1 MAQAANRFQQGAKS
15 NAENKIANQVNA
27 YIQSKQDNYSGP
39 SIGRYNE
46 GAHNPNVARERA
58 IQQYKENS
66 DLAQTMGSFTP
77 SGDRKIGAIGAET
90 VANMTPFGSGQLLAA
105 KRLSS
110 IFNSPKEN
118 EYWDASKGLST
129 NNLIGGLMALGDVGM
144 LKGTMQK
151 AGVLPTSEQIVNK
164 YGNYLANKEANKFT
178 PYEVVDE
185 QTGAATPAQ
194 RAIQG
199 PQARLQAGET
209 NLEVATEPK
218 QIAEPVL
225 NEPTAPQASREE
237 MVASVRRMA
246 GQTGYN
252 PAHVNSLTDQELSA
266 LASVANDETAFME
279 AMSSNVVNPAH
290 PMHYDAEYL
299 DNWLINGAHPEDLY
313 GPVESSSVT
322 PQGQYASEEELNHL
336 LNEGDLRPAGYQEQQ
351 VQLPSNWD
359 ENRGQ
364 VINNLL
370 NNPGFDEADRELVRN
385 FNDVELA
392 LNHELLNPNEHAQ
405 MFGSGPESTLQVP
418 EVQLP
423 SNWNENRSQV
433 INNLLNHP
441 DITAEDADTIRDLD
455 DDELFHNH
463 SILAPDVHAFMF
475 GGQPETGIQVPS
487 VYGMGGVMTRG
498 MTITN
503 PRYRTNIINEL
514 SSQTA
519 DSDEID
525 QLRRL
530 SDEDLLDI
538 YAGIHPESFD
548 DLYRNG
554 EITGGNY
561 TPPEVTPSRPQAV
574 PNVAASEPQVGEQNS
589 NLNEEERAF
598 LRHYYDNN
606 YRGTNQSP
614 SDNELIDFYNG
625 EAYRPSQFFPINESN
640 NPGDNYPFIDN
651 VIRKSGSQG
660 FYKFRDPKVK
670 EDIIAGVKK
679 EIPGIDVSS
688 LENAKDANEFA
699 VALENL
705 TNKDELRKLTSKYA
719 SSNFLPNNL
728 RYNQLNL
735 PRFAANEESPRS
747 VEDLKPTENGYIL
760 NNGLKFNKISDNI
773 YEAKLGDKSY
783 GLVDKFFNQVNEEG
797 HILNRN
803 STGILDKISEGLY
816 LREEPIYDKIYAED
830 SYGGGD
836 MSMRKMN
843 LDEYADESYQGDPTW
858 KFYMNM
864 PESLKAGKS
873 MAALEKL
880 IKKGEFVG
888 QPYDDSYSMNSYF
901 ANLARGKNPSKWEP
915 VQKGYIETNTMA
927 RNNIEELAEQ
937 GILAGNSY
945 YSNNGVLKNIKKQFD
960 NKLNTA
966 LQNQKIDENQKRI
979 LLNSA
984 SKVNTLIND
993 LESIGPRPAMKKDA
1007 NRLFND
1013 FKKEIKT
1020 HAPEL
1025 LKQLGITSSR
1035 SYSSLARLGAEN
1047 AAKVIDDK
1055 IKKQLPNANIGPV
1068 KVVDYGGGD
1077 FKLKLPNIHYKK
1089 LFSILGAGAFI
1100 EAFGQDTYDDMMS
1113 GKFDKP
1119 NVSSSTLKKLKK

>member
-1 MAQAANRFQQGAKS
+1 MPIDFKKLNFKFNPYAGFQQSAEPQLNQKQVALQRLAQANMQNEIVNREAFNKANTGNIPYEEWVKLQSSPRKDMMSSTKPTSKADKLLEILKNPVTAAQYAI
-15 NAENKIANQVNA
+15 NKQPI
-27 YIQSKQDNYSGP
+27 
-39 SIGRYNE
+39 
-46 GAHNPNVARERA
+46 PN
-58 IQQYKENS
+58 N
-66 DLAQTMGSFTP
+66 L
-77 SGDRKIGAIGAET
+77 SGDRNIYDYATDVLNPAFYGKAIANTASNVVNPEAYKDLAKTALYGATALTGDEASDLEAPSMRTFGRAMDAAIALPALKGLK
-90 VANMTPFGSGQLLAA
+90 NMFPKAGTNLFEQPGIPQGWKVEPNFEPTQGQLPTRKPL
-105 KRLSS
+105 
-110 IFNSPKEN
+110 E
-118 EYWDASKGLST
+118 
-129 NNLIGGLMALGDVGM
+129 
-144 LKGTMQK
+144 LK
-151 AGVLPTSEQIVNK
+151 
-164 YGNYLANKEANKFT
+164 
-178 PYEVVDE
+178 
-185 QTGAATPAQ
+185 
-194 RAIQG
+194 
-199 PQARLQAGET
+199 AGET

-225 NEPTAPQASREE
+225 NEPTVPQASREE

-246 GQTGYN
+246 GQTGFN
-252 PAHVNSLTDQELSA
+252 PAHVNSLTDQELST
-266 LASVANDETAFME
+266 LASVANDENAFME
-279 AMSSNVVNPAH
+279 AMNGNVVNPAH
-290 PMHYDAEYL
+290 PIHNDEEYL

-313 GPVESSSVT
+313 GPLESSSAT
-322 PQGQYASEEELNHL
+322 PQGQYASEEELNSL
-336 LNEGDLRPAGYQEQQ
+336 LNEGDLRPAGYQESGIE
-351 VQLPSNWD
+351 LPDN
-359 ENRGQ
+359 
-364 VINNLL
+364 
-370 NNPGFDEADRELVRN
+370 FDT
-385 FNDVELA
+385 
-392 LNHELLNPNEHAQ
+392 H
-405 MFGSGPESTLQVP
+405 
-418 EVQLP
+418 
-423 SNWNENRSQV
+423 RSQV
-433 INNLLNHP
+433 INNLLNTP
-441 DITAEDADTIRDLD
+441 GLEQTDIETIRGLD
-455 DDELFHNH
+455 DEELFFNH
-463 SILAPDVHAFMF
+463 GLLNPNEHAQIF
-475 GGQPETGIQVPS
+475 GGQPEPAIQVPS
-487 VYGMGGVMTRG
+487 VSGMSNINTQG
-498 MTITN
+498 MTIRPLN
-503 PRYRTNIINEL
+503 REYVLSEL
-514 SSQTA
+514 SSQTG
-519 DSDEID
+519 DIDEID

-530 SDEDLLDI
+530 GDEDLLDL
-538 YAGIHPESFD
+538 YASLHPDSFD
-548 DLYRNG
+548 NLYRIG
-554 EITGGNY
+554 VISGGNY
-561 TPPEVTPSRPQAV
+561 TPPEVTPNRPQAAPQQNVTSSV
-574 PNVAASEPQVGEQNS
+574 PNTSAQSQ

-598 LRHYYDNN
+598 LQHYYDNN
-606 YRGTNQSP
+606 ARGMSTSP
-614 SDNELIDFYNG
+614 TDEELINFYNG

-651 VIRKSGSQG
+651 AIRKSGSQG

-699 VALENL
+699 DAFKNL
-705 TNKDELRKLTSKYA
+705 TNEDELKRLTSKYA
-719 SSNFLPNNL
+719 SSNFFPNSI

-783 GLVDKFFNQVNEEG
+783 GLVDKFFNQVNKEG
-797 HILNRN
+797 NILNPN
-803 STGILDKISEGLY
+803 GTGILDKISEGLY
-816 LREEPIYDKIYAED
+816 LREEPMYDKIYAED
-830 SYGGGD
+830 SYGGGEIN
-836 MSMRKMN
+836 MRKTN
-843 LDEYADESYQGDPTW
+843 IDAFGDDSYQGDPTW
-858 KFYMNM
+858 KFFMNM
-864 PESLKAGKS
+864 PESLRAGKS

-888 QPYDDSYSMNSYF
+888 QPSSDSYSYNSYF
-901 ANLARGKNPSKWEP
+901 ANLARGKNPDKWEP
-915 VQKGYIETNTMA
+915 VQKGYIGTNTMA

-937 GILAGNSY
+937 GILASNSY

-993 LESIGPRPAMKKDA
+993 ISSIGPRPALKKDA
-1007 NRLFND
+1007 NRLFNE

-1047 AAKVIDDK
+1047 AAKAIDDK

-1068 KVVDYGGGD
+1068 KVVDDGGGD
-1077 FKLKLPNIHYKK
+1077 FRLNLPNIHYKK

>member
-1 MAQAANRFQQGAKS
+1 MPIDFKKLNFKFNPYAGYQQSAEPQLNQKQIALQRLAQANMQKEVANREAY
-15 NAENKIANQVNA
+15 NKANIGNIPYEEWVKLQSSPRKDMMSATKPSTKADKLLEILKNPVTAAQYAINKQEIPNNLSGNRNIYDYATDVLNPAFYGKAIANTAGNIVDPQTYKDLPKA
-27 YIQSKQDNYSGP
+27 ALY
-39 SIGRYNE
+39 
-46 GAHNPNVARERA
+46 GASLLTGDEANNLKAPALNTLGKVMDAAVALPVLKGLKGMFPKAGTNLFEQPGIPQGWKVEPNFEPT
-58 IQQYKENS
+58 Q
-66 DLAQTMGSFTP
+66 
-77 SGDRKIGAIGAET
+77 
-90 VANMTPFGSGQLLAA
+90 GQLPTKTPLQ
-105 KRLSS
+105 L
-110 IFNSPKEN
+110 
-118 EYWDASKGLST
+118 
-129 NNLIGGLMALGDVGM
+129 
-144 LKGTMQK
+144 K
-151 AGVLPTSEQIVNK
+151 AGES
-164 YGNYLANKEANKFT
+164 
-178 PYEVVDE
+178 
-185 QTGAATPAQ
+185 
-194 RAIQG
+194 
-199 PQARLQAGET
+199 

-237 MVASVRRMA
+237 MVSAVKRMA

-252 PAHVNSLTDQELSA
+252 PAHVNTLTDQELSA
-266 LASVANDETAFME
+266 LASVANDETAFMQ

-313 GPVESSSVT
+313 GPVESSSAT
-322 PQGQYASEEELNHL
+322 PQGQYASEEELNSL
-336 LNEGDLRPAGYQEQQ
+336 LNEGDLRPAGYEEHEIQI
-351 VQLPSNWD
+351 PNNFD
-359 ENRGQ
+359 NHRND

-370 NNPGFDEADRELVRN
+370 RYPGLDEADLNDIRD
-385 FNDVELA
+385 FNDSELYS
-392 LNHELLNPNEHAQ
+392 NHSVLYPDEHAQ
-405 MFGSGPESTLQVP
+405 MFGGEPEA
-418 EVQLP
+418 
-423 SNWNENRSQV
+423 
-433 INNLLNHP
+433 
-441 DITAEDADTIRDLD
+441 DIQA
-455 DDELFHNH
+455 
-463 SILAPDVHAFMF
+463 
-475 GGQPETGIQVPS
+475 PS
-487 VYGMGGVMTRG
+487 VYHGLGGVMTRG
-498 MTITN
+498 MTINN
-503 PRYRTNIINEL
+503 PRYRTDIINQL

-530 SDEDLLDI
+530 GDEDLLDI

-561 TPPEVTPSRPQAV
+561 TPPEVTPNRPQAV

-589 NLNEEERAF
+589 NINEEERAF
-598 LRHYYDNN
+598 LQHFYDNN
-606 YRGTNQSP
+606 YRGSNISP
-614 SDNELIDFYNG
+614 SDEELINFYNG

-640 NPGDNYPFIDN
+640 NPGDTYPFIDN
-651 VIRKSGSQG
+651 AIKNSGSQG
-660 FYKFRDPKVK
+660 LYKFRDPKVR

-699 VALENL
+699 DAFKNL
-705 TNKDELRKLTSKYA
+705 TNEDELRKLTSKYA
-719 SSNFLPNNL
+719 SSDFLPNSL

-735 PRFAANEESPRS
+735 PRFAANESSPKS

-760 NNGLKFNKISDNI
+760 NNGLKFNKIADNI

-783 GLVDKFFNQVNEEG
+783 GLVDKFFNQVNKEG
-797 HILNRN
+797 HILNQN
-803 STGILDKISEGLY
+803 SRDILDKISEGLY
-816 LREEPIYDKIYAED
+816 LQEEPAYNKYIAED
-830 SYGGGD
+830 SYGGGE
-836 MSMRKMN
+836 MNMRKMN
-843 LDEYADESYQGDPTW
+843 VDEYGDESYQGDPTW

-864 PESLKAGKS
+864 PESLRAGKS

-880 IKKGEFVG
+880 IKKGEYVG
-888 QPYDDSYSMNSYF
+888 QPSSDSYSYNSYF
-901 ANLARGKNPSKWEP
+901 ANLARGKNPDKWEP

-937 GILAGNSY
+937 GILANNSY

-993 LESIGPRPAMKKDA
+993 LGSIGPRPAMKKDA
-1007 NRLFND
+1007 NRLFNE

-1047 AAKVIDDK
+1047 AAKAIDDK
-1055 IKKQLPNANIGPV
+1055 IKKQLPNANIGQV
-1068 KVVDYGGGD
+1068 KVVDDGGGD
-1077 FKLKLPNIHYKK
+1077 YRLKLPNIHYKK

-1100 EAFGQDTYDDMMS
+1100 EAFGQDTYDDMMN

>member
-1 MAQAANRFQQGAKS
+1 MPIDFKKLNFKFNPYAGYQQSAEPQLNQKQMALQRLAQANMQKEVANREAYNQANTGNIPYEEWIKLQSSPRKDMMSATKPTS
-15 NAENKIANQVNA
+15 KADKLLEILKNPVTAAQYAINKQPIPNNLSGNRNIFDYATDVLNPAFYGKAIANTASNVVNPEA
-27 YIQSKQDNYSGP
+27 YKDLAKTALY
-39 SIGRYNE
+39 
-46 GAHNPNVARERA
+46 GATALTGDEA
-58 IQQYKENS
+58 S
-66 DLAQTMGSFTP
+66 DLEAPALNTFGRAM
-77 SGDRKIGAIGAET
+77 DAAIALPALKGLR
-90 VANMTPFGSGQLLAA
+90 NMFPKAGTNLFEQPGIPQGWKVEPNFEPTQGQLPTRKPL
-105 KRLSS
+105 
-110 IFNSPKEN
+110 E
-118 EYWDASKGLST
+118 
-129 NNLIGGLMALGDVGM
+129 
-144 LKGTMQK
+144 LK
-151 AGVLPTSEQIVNK
+151 
-164 YGNYLANKEANKFT
+164 
-178 PYEVVDE
+178 
-185 QTGAATPAQ
+185 
-194 RAIQG
+194 
-199 PQARLQAGET
+199 AGET
-209 NLEVATEPK
+209 NLEVAAEPK

-237 MVASVRRMA
+237 MIASVRRMA

-279 AMSSNVVNPAH
+279 AMSSNVVNPGH

-322 PQGQYASEEELNHL
+322 PQGQYASEEELNSL
-336 LNEGDLRPAGYQEQQ
+336 LNEGDLRPAGYQESGIE
-351 VQLPSNWD
+351 LPDN
-359 ENRGQ
+359 
-364 VINNLL
+364 
-370 NNPGFDEADRELVRN
+370 FDT
-385 FNDVELA
+385 
-392 LNHELLNPNEHAQ
+392 H
-405 MFGSGPESTLQVP
+405 
-418 EVQLP
+418 
-423 SNWNENRSQV
+423 RSQV
-433 INNLLNHP
+433 INNLLNTP
-441 DITAEDADTIRDLD
+441 GLDETDIETIRSLD
-455 DDELFHNH
+455 DDELFFNH
-463 SILAPDVHAFMF
+463 GLLNPNEHAQLF
-475 GGQPETGIQVPS
+475 GGQPEADIQVPS

-606 YRGTNQSP
+606 YRGANQSP

-783 GLVDKFFNQVNEEG
+783 GLVDKFFNQINEEG

-864 PESLKAGKS
+864 PESLRAGKS